1 MSLSGTEWAVLH
13 TLHNE
18 RNEIDVIDSEERWN
32 ISPDKMKIVRE
43 WIESRI
49 KELEEKK
56 Q

>member
-1 MSLSGTEWAVLH
+1 MSLSGTEWAILH
-13 TLHNE
+13 TLQNE
-18 RNEIDVIDSEERWN
+18 KIELNVVDPIERWN

>member
-1 MSLSGTEWAVLH
+1 MSLSGTEWAALH

-32 ISPDKMKIVRE
+32 ISPDKMEIVRE